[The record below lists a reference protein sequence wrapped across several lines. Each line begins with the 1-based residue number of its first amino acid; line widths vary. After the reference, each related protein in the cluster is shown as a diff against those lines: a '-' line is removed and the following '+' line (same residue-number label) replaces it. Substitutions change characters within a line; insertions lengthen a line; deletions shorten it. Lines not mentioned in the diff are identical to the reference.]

1 MTPNKIRSIEDTAYF
16 AIAAHRGQ
24 KDKTGRPYMWHLYEV
39 AAKVRD
45 TSHDDDLIH
54 VAFLHD
60 IVEDGHA
67 DMGTIRTMF
76 NRKIANLVDAVTRQK
91 GEQYD
96 AYIDRVIA
104 AGYKAMCVKMAD
116 LGANLARIDS
126 IGDQPTRDRLTEKY
140 TRAIKRI
147 TNASRQWSASL

>member
-1 MTPNKIRSIEDTAYF
+1 MKPHKIRMIEDTAYF

-39 AAKVRD
+39 AANVRD
-45 TSHDDDLIH
+45 MSHDEDLIH

-60 IVEDGHA
+60 IVEDGHT

-91 GEQYD
+91 GEGYD

-104 AGYKAMCVKMAD
+104 AGHKAMCVKMAD
-116 LGANLARIDS
+116 LFANLARMKAINDKS
-126 IGDQPTRDRLTEKY
+126 DRDRLTKKY
-140 TRAIKRI
+140 SNAMKKI
-147 TNASRQWSASL
+147 TDASRQWSAQ